1 MKEFKIEKA
10 PFIHTNETYKKTL
23 TSYIIVFIPYLIY
36 TIYMNRNIKT
46 IFFLLLPLL
55 LTLMLET
62 IYKIIFIKN
71 QTLKT
76 YLKENF
82 SIFSILFYPF
92 LLNINTNITLIILS
106 ILIAYI
112 PYKILL
118 KKNYSLT
125 ILSYTVLIIL
135 LLITKKLELLN
146 YNQQT
151 NIINMLLNGSNL
163 MSPLITI
170 LSFLYLSIKKDIKK
184 EITLTSII
192 TILLITT
199 TTGLI
204 NKNFTYPIYFI
215 LTGGTLFITTIL
227 ANDFYSPATKT
238 GKILYG
244 LFIGLTITIFRTI
257 SIYNIL
263 PLSIL
268 LASTFTF
275 TFDYI
280 NEFINKKIT
289 YIVSI
294 ILIIITIIITI

>member
-1 MKEFKIEKA
+1 MKEFKTTKG
-10 PFIHTNETYKKTL
+10 PFINTDETYKKTL
-23 TSYIIVFIPYLIY
+23 TSYIVVFISYLIY
-36 TIYMNRNIKT
+36 AIYINKNIKT
-46 IFFLLLPLL
+46 IFILLLPLI
-55 LTLMLET
+55 LTLILET
-62 IYKIIFIKN
+62 IYKILFIKN
-71 QTLKT
+71 QSLKN

-125 ILSYTVLIIL
+125 ILSYTALIIL

-146 YNQQT
+146 YNNQT

-170 LSFLYLSIKKDIKK
+170 LSFIYLSIKKDIKK
-184 EITLTSII
+184 DITLTSII

-199 TTGLI
+199 TKGI
-204 NKNFTYPIYFI
+204 ISKNFTYPVYFL

-244 LFIGLTITIFRTI
+244 LFIGITITIFRAI
-257 SIYNIL
+257 SSYNIL

-268 LASTFTF
+268 LANTFTF
-275 TFDYI
+275 IFDYI
-280 NEFINKKIT
+280 NEFINKKII
-289 YIVSI
+289 YIISI